1 MTQFFKFQILPL
13 SPISILNLVKTCC
26 QKLKPLR
33 TTLTWGE
40 KGVFS
45 LRNRFSVLSQQF
57 CPRLWKWINV
67 PHVSVKHQ
75 FFKYSYFP
83 STINEWKK
91 LDSNIWNS
99 EALIIFK
106 SKILKF
112 IRPTSSSIFGFH
124 NPIGVKPLTRL
135 RLGLNHL
142 RERIFKHSFQDT
154 FNLLCSCGKEAET
167 TFNFLLSCPNYFDK
181 RLTHLRKIRII
192 IPNIS
197 EIPNSQINLFFLYRD
212 TNATAPTNCISLI
225 STTEYILPTKWF
237 DEPLFL

>member
-13 SPISILNLVKTCC
+13 SPISILNLAKTCC

-57 CPRLWKWINV
+57 CPRLWKWTNV
-67 PHVSVKHQ
+67 PHINVKHQ

-142 RERIFKHSFQDT
+142 RERIFKHSFQHT

-225 STTEYILPTKWF
+225 STTEYILPTK
-237 DEPLFL
+237 

>member
-13 SPISILNLVKTCC
+13 SPISILNLAKTCC

-57 CPRLWKWINV
+57 CPRLWKWTNV
-67 PHVSVKHQ
+67 PHINVKHQ

-225 STTEYILPTKWF
+225 STIEYILPTK
-237 DEPLFL
+237 

>member
-13 SPISILNLVKTCC
+13 SPISILNLAKTCC

-57 CPRLWKWINV
+57 CPRLWKWTNV
-67 PHVSVKHQ
+67 PHINVKHQ

-197 EIPNSQINLFFLYRD
+197 EIPNSQITLFFLYRD
-212 TNATAPTNCISLI
+212 TNVTAPTNCINLN
-225 STTEYILPTKWF
+225 STTEYILPSK
-237 DEPLFL
+237 

>member
-1 MTQFFKFQILPL
+1 M
-13 SPISILNLVKTCC
+13 LNLAKFCC

-33 TTLTWGE
+33 KTLICG
-40 KGVFS
+40 KRGVFS

-57 CPRLWKWINV
+57 CPRLWKWTNV
-67 PHVSVKHQ
+67 PHISVKHQ

-197 EIPNSQINLFFLYRD
+197 EIPNSQITLYFLYRD
-212 TNATAPTNCISLI
+212 TNVTAPTNCINLN
-225 STTEYILPTKWF
+225 STTEYILPSK
-237 DEPLFL
+237 

>member
-1 MTQFFKFQILPL
+1 M
-13 SPISILNLVKTCC
+13 LNLAKFCC

-33 TTLTWGE
+33 KTLICG
-40 KGVFS
+40 KRGVFS

-57 CPRLWKWINV
+57 CPRLWKWTNV
-67 PHVSVKHQ
+67 PHISVKHQ

-91 LDSNIWNS
+91 LDSNILNS
-99 EALIIFK
+99 ETLIIFK

-112 IRPTSSSIFGFH
+112 IRPTSSSIFDFH
-124 NPIGVKPLTRL
+124 SAIGVKLLTRL

-142 RERIFKHSFQDT
+142 RERKFKHSFQDL
-154 FNLLCSCGKEAET
+154 FNPLCSCGKEAET
-167 TFNFLLSCPNYFDK
+167 TFHFLLSWPNYFDK

-197 EIPNSQINLFFLYRD
+197 EIPNSQITLFFLYRD
-212 TNATAPTNCISLI
+212 TNVTAPTNCINLN
-225 STTEYILPTKWF
+225 STTEYIRPSK
-237 DEPLFL
+237 

>member
-13 SPISILNLVKTCC
+13 SPISILNLAKTCC

-57 CPRLWKWINV
+57 CPRLWKWTNV
-67 PHVSVKHQ
+67 PHINVKHQ

-225 STTEYILPTKWF
+225 STTEYILPTK
-237 DEPLFL
+237 

>member
-13 SPISILNLVKTCC
+13 SPISILNLAKTCC

-57 CPRLWKWINV
+57 CPRLWKWTNV
-67 PHVSVKHQ
+67 PHINVKHQ

-142 RERIFKHSFQDT
+142 RELIFKHSFQDT

-225 STTEYILPTKWF
+225 STTEYILPTK
-237 DEPLFL
+237 